1 MIFFSTNLKFLRK
14 KHGLQQ
20 EELAKILNVKANTV
34 SNYER
39 GVSQPD
45 YKILLQITE
54 YFNITAQQILY
65 DNISTE
71 NNNIPPQERS
81 RFLINNNSNN
91 LLSYNNNLCLCI
103 EKDKRIDE
111 LNHRI
116 NEQSQIINYFLQK
129 NSS

>member
-14 KHGLQQ
+14 KYGLQQ

-45 YKILLQITE
+45 YKTLLQITE

-71 NNNIPPQERS
+71 NNNIPPQEKS
-81 RFLINNNSNN
+81 RLLINNNYDN
-91 LLSYNNNLCLCI
+91 LLSYNNNLCLCV
-103 EKDKRIDE
+103 EKR
-111 LNHRI
+111 
-116 NEQSQIINYFLQK
+116 QK
-129 NSS
+129 D